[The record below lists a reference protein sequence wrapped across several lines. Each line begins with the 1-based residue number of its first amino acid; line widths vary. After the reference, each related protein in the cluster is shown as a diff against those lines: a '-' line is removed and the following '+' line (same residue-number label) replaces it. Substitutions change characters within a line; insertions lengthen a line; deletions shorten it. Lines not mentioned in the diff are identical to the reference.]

1 VTVAEHSPAADHR
14 PAILW
19 ADDFALTGGVS
30 AGIEQLIAA
39 GRLSGTSAL
48 VTTRHWP
55 SHARRLL
62 NLRSRIAIGFHL
74 NLTLGGPLGPMPHLA
89 PSGTFPNSAR
99 LLELGFA
106 GRLDEAEIAEEIT
119 RQLDRFEDM
128 IGQPPDVIDGHHHV
142 HVYPQV
148 RRALLQV
155 LAKRYQGTKPML
167 RDTADNP
174 LAITFRHASVGR
186 SLGLSLLAI
195 GFGARARALGFPTN
209 LGFSGVSPFDER
221 LPFSRELRRF
231 FRRPGPDHLIMCHP
245 GYADEELARID
256 TLVARREVELAALF
270 LDSDLPA
277 RIRHPSRDAMG
288 HISWGAGNA

>member
-1 VTVAEHSPAADHR
+1 MTDAEQHRPVDHR

-19 ADDFALTGGVS
+19 ADDFAMTGGVS

-48 VTTRHWP
+48 VTTRHWR

-74 NLTLGGPLGPMPHLA
+74 NLTLGAPLGPMPHLA
-89 PSGTFPNSAR
+89 PGGTFPSSGR

-106 GRLDEAEIAEEIT
+106 GWLDEAEIAEEII
-119 RQLDRFEDM
+119 RQLDRFEDT

-142 HVYPQV
+142 HVFPQV
-148 RRALLQV
+148 RRALLRV
-155 LAKRYQGTKPML
+155 LTKRYQGAKPML
-167 RDTADNP
+167 RDTADSP
-174 LAITFRHASVGR
+174 FAIAFRCASVGK

-195 GFGARARALGFPTN
+195 GFGPRARALGFPTN
-209 LGFSGVSPFDER
+209 LGFSGVSSFNER
-221 LPFSRELRRF
+221 LPFTRELRRF
-231 FRRPGPDHLIMCHP
+231 FRRPGPDHLVMCHP

-256 TLVARREVELAALF
+256 KLVARREVELAALF
-270 LDSDLPA
+270 LVSDLPA
-277 RIRHPSRDAMG
+277 RIRHPSRDATG